1 MVSQVH
7 RIGCLWKTSFRKS
20 GHIFVLVLNATKFY
34 KSYIIMITIM
44 IDKVVAKHFLF
55 NTLFYRQ
62 NEIFISD
69 SLRHSNHVTKEFE
82 MPQNSNGC
90 GV

>member
-1 MVSQVH
+1 MEDPFLQIRSH
-7 RIGCLWKTSFRKS
+7 ICTCLECNKILQELCN
-20 GHIFVLVLNATKFY
+20 HDY
-34 KSYIIMITIM
+34 KM
-44 IDKVVAKHFLF
+44 IDKVIAKHFLF
-55 NTLFYRQ
+55 NILFYRQ